1 MAAQKYIKANLVN
14 LFYNDGTNWVPFAYG
29 QSHGLSVS
37 SQTSEVSSKDHGNH
51 PDQEVTSTSF
61 TLSGSFYFTKE
72 NANTA
77 LAMANKAV
85 PITWCF
91 AQVSQTD
98 YASGLQPVTNY
109 GEQQAWTPGTDF
121 KQFGEGIVTSFS
133 IESQVGEVA
142 TCNMEITGRGALSGT
157 TPSTIKTWTAQ
168 GSGTIDGSTG
178 N

>member
-14 LFYNDGTNWVPFAYG
+14 LFYHDGTAWVPFAYG

-77 LAMANKAV
+77 LAMANAAA

-98 YASGLQPVTNY
+98 YASGLKPVTNY
-109 GEQQAWTPGTDF
+109 GEQDAWTPGTDF
-121 KQFGEGIVTSFS
+121 KEYGSGIVTSFS
-133 IESQVGEVA
+133 IESQAGEVA
-142 TCNMEITGRGALSGT
+142 TCNLEITGRGALS
-157 TPSTIKTWTAQ
+157 STAPTKVQAWTAQ
-168 GSGTIDGSTG
+168 GASEVTPA
-178 N
+178 